1 MLTINCYTKE
11 HMNNQ
16 NKQNLFALR
25 HSAEHILTQAMHEL
39 YGADKVIMAMGPAT
53 DTGFYFDF
61 DSNNDFKLTEN
72 MFPEIES
79 KMIEIVKRAL
89 PITKKSIS
97 QAEARKLFANNPY
110 KIEWLDKIKNKNE
123 EITIYRTGDQFID
136 LCAGP
141 HVDNTKEVRIFKLLS
156 IAGAYWHGDEK
167 NKMLTRIYGTAFKT
181 PKELKQFLWAQEEA
195 KKRDHRKLGRELDL
209 YVIHDDIGKGLP
221 LLTPKGTIIR
231 NEIIKYE
238 RKLEKQAGFQE
249 VWTPHIAKNDLY
261 KRTGHWEHYRDVM
274 YAPFGIDDET
284 YVLKPMNCPHHYMI
298 YSSKIRSYKDLPFRL
313 CEPGTCYRYEKTGE
327 LGGLTRVRA
336 LTIDDA
342 HILMTEDQID
352 QEFETCIK
360 MVKDIFHAFGLTDY
374 RVRLSLND
382 PSDNIKYID
391 DDGTWKRAG
400 EKLKEIIKNSNLDY
414 EIGTGE
420 ASFYGPKLDFMV
432 KDALGRDWQMSTLQ
446 LDLFMSKRLNLVYTD
461 KEGKKQHPVILH
473 RGLTGSLE
481 RTMGLL
487 IEHYAGAFPLWLS
500 PLQLQLVTISEKE
513 VEYADSVL
521 TQLKQA
527 GLRVELDDSNKS
539 LGKKLALARGNKTP
553 YLGIIGA
560 KEVETKTITLK
571 KRPTRHGEEGE
582 QLTLNLNEVIAKLK
596 QEIDAKS

>member
-1 MLTINCYTKE
+1 
-11 HMNNQ
+11 MNNQ